1 MENNE
6 EKYKRLFSAA
16 EEVIRSAFA
25 DEKGMRQYLDF
36 QMWISGYSVHNTA
49 MIMAQ
54 RPDAL
59 KVQNFRYWKNK
70 GLYVHAGEQGVA
82 VLVPA
87 TGSSGHLVF
96 KIGYVF
102 DMKQTNASPEKMS
115 ELLKEEKREQIDKE
129 K

>member
-16 EEVIRSAFA
+16 EEVIRRAFA

-36 QMWISGYSVHNTA
+36 QMRIPGYSVHNTA

-59 KVQNFRYWKNK
+59 KYRISDTGKTRGYM
-70 GLYVHAGEQGVA
+70 YM
-82 VLVPA
+82 LV
-87 TGSSGHLVF
+87 
-96 KIGYVF
+96 
-102 DMKQTNASPEKMS
+102 N
-115 ELLKEEKREQIDKE
+115 RE
-129 K
+129 